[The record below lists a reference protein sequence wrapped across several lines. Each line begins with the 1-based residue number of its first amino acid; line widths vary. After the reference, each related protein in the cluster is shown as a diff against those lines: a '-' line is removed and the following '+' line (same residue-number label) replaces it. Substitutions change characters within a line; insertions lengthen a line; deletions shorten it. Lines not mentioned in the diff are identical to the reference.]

1 MLESCPFTLNTT
13 RICGDDSVDISIEVS
28 QITFS
33 NMRPNTVILVN
44 KNEAFDAIAA
54 TSLVH
59 FPFNAPILFT
69 DCNNLRKET
78 LKEIKRLSPKGH
90 KGTQVILIG
99 NFSEGVSCE
108 LKKHGFKTQDIE
120 GSNYYETACIISRV
134 RKDFK
139 NILIIS
145 GEDYSEGIAAGY
157 WSAHHGD
164 PILYTKKNSIPC
176 CTLEAIKKM
185 KDINIYIIGS
195 SKTVSKEV
203 EKYLSKLDNVK
214 RLDRI
219 DGETPY
225 DIAVNFA
232 KYKDPK
238 TDFGWGRHYIEGHAF
253 TFGEINKPMEI
264 IAGVLFAHMGKH
276 TPLLLTK
283 KDKIPSVVKKYIKL
297 VKPIIPMD
305 MPMPPFMHGFILG
318 DTKIINY
325 NAQIMIEDV
334 LSIDH
339 EMMEMEPSNQDS
351 DCVHMKHM
359 EMKHDD
365 DHDSDHMHHMCHE
378 GHMMEMEYDD
388 EHNSDHMHHTCHKG
402 HMMEMEHDDEHD
414 SDSMDHICHV
424 GHMMKM
430 EHDDDQELDH
440 MLHMYHKGHMMEMEH
455 DDEYDSDHI
464 HHMYHNEEEKNDEMI
479 YNSNHNVRKNHE
491 FEELNSN
498 YRRVGIDEILG

>member
-1 MLESCPFTLNTT
+1 MNNMLESCPLTLNTT
-13 RICGDDSVDISIEVS
+13 RICGVDSVDIAIEAS
-28 QITFS
+28 KITYS
-33 NMRPNTVILVN
+33 NMKPNTLILVN
-44 KNEAFDAIAA
+44 KNEIFDAIAA
-54 TSLVH
+54 ASLVH

-78 LKEIKRLSPKGH
+78 LKEIKRLSPKGY
-90 KGTQVILIG
+90 KVTQVILVG
-99 NFSEGVSCE
+99 NISENVSCE
-108 LKKHGFKTQDIE
+108 LKNHGFKTQHIE
-120 GSNYYETACIISRV
+120 GSNYYETACTISGV

-145 GEDYSEGIAAGY
+145 GEDYSEGIASGY

-176 CTLEAIKKM
+176 CTLEMIKKM

-195 SKTVSKEV
+195 TKTVSKEV

-219 DGETPY
+219 DGENPY

-238 TDFGWGRHYIEGHAF
+238 TDFGWGRHYKEGHAF
-253 TFGEINKPMEI
+253 TFGEINNPMEI

-297 VKPIIPMD
+297 VKPMIPID

-318 DTKIINY
+318 GTKSINY
-325 NAQIMIEDV
+325 SAQIMIEDA

-339 EMMEMEPSNQDS
+339 EMMEMEHYDEYDADHMHQMFCKMHKMEMEHDDDYDSN
-351 DCVHMKHM
+351 HMYHMHHGGNMM
-359 EMKHDD
+359 EMK
-365 DHDSDHMHHMCHE
+365 
-378 GHMMEMEYDD
+378 
-388 EHNSDHMHHTCHKG
+388 
-402 HMMEMEHDDEHD
+402 HDDEHD
-414 SDSMDHICHV
+414 SDKIHPMCHAM
-424 GHMMKM
+424 H
-430 EHDDDQELDH
+430 Q
-440 MLHMYHKGHMMEMEH
+440 MEMEH
-455 DDEYDSDHI
+455 DYDSNHL
-464 HHMYHNEEEKNDEMI
+464 HHMYHEEHMIKMKHDDDQNLDNMPQMYYEENENNDEMT
-479 YNSNHNVRKNHE
+479 NKNNHYVSKAYE
-491 FEELNSN
+491 FEDLSSN
-498 YRRVGIDEILG
+498 YRRVDIDEVLG

>member
-1 MLESCPFTLNTT
+1 MNSMLESCPFTLNTT
-13 RICGDDSVDISIEVS
+13 RICGDDSVDTSVEISKIG
-28 QITFS
+28 FS
-33 NMRPNTVILVN
+33 NMKPNTVILVN
-44 KNEAFDAIAA
+44 KNEIFDAIAA

-59 FPFNAPILFT
+59 FPFNAPILFI

-78 LKEIKRLSPKGH
+78 LKEIKRLSPKGYKETH
-90 KGTQVILIG
+90 IILVG
-99 NFSEGVSCE
+99 NFSESVSCE
-108 LKKHGFKTQDIE
+108 LKKQGFKTQDIE

-164 PILYTKKNSIPC
+164 PILYTKKNSIPY

-195 SKTVSKEV
+195 TKTVSKEV

-225 DIAVNFA
+225 DIAVNFS

-238 TDFGWGRHYIEGHAF
+238 TDFGWGRHYKEGHAF
-253 TFGEINKPMEI
+253 TFGEVNNTMEI

-283 KDKIPSVVKKYIKL
+283 KDKIPSIVKKYIKL
-297 VKPIIPMD
+297 VKPMPPMD
-305 MPMPPFMHGFILG
+305 MPVPPFMHGFILG
-318 DTKIINY
+318 STKSINY

-339 EMMEMEPSNQDS
+339 GMMEME
-351 DCVHMKHM
+351 
-359 EMKHDD
+359 HDK
-365 DHDSDHMHHMCHE
+365 HDSDHMHHMCHE
-378 GHMMEMEYDD
+378 V
-388 EHNSDHMHHTCHKG
+388 
-402 HMMEMEHDDEHD
+402 HMMEMEHDDHY
-414 SDSMDHICHV
+414 SDHMHQMCPEE
-424 GHMMKM
+424 HMMKM
-430 EHDDDQELDH
+430 KYDNEHDST
-440 MLHMYHKGHMMEMEH
+440 HMMDMKH
-455 DDEYDSDHI
+455 DDEYYSDHI
-464 HHMYHNEEEKNDEMI
+464 NHMHHNEEEYNDKMI
-479 YNSNHNVRKNHE
+479 NNSNHKVRKNHE
-491 FEELNSN
+491 FEELSSN

>member
-13 RICGDDSVDISIEVS
+13 RICGDDSVDISMEIS
-28 QITFS
+28 TIGFS
-33 NMRPNTVILVN
+33 NMKPNTVILVN
-44 KNEAFDAIAA
+44 KNEIFDAIAA

-78 LKEIKRLSPKGH
+78 LKEIKRLSPKGYE
-90 KGTQVILIG
+90 GIQVVLVG
-99 NFSEGVSCE
+99 NFSESVSCE
-108 LKKHGFKTQDIE
+108 LKKHGFKTQHIE

-195 SKTVSKEV
+195 TKTVSKEV

-214 RLDRI
+214 HLDRI

-238 TDFGWGRHYIEGHAF
+238 TDFGWGKHYKEGHAF
-253 TFGEINKPMEI
+253 TFGEVNNPMEI

-283 KDKIPSVVKKYIKL
+283 KDKIPSVVKKYINL
-297 VKPIIPMD
+297 VKPMAPMD

-318 DTKIINY
+318 GIKRINY
-325 NAQIMIEDV
+325 NAQIMIEDA

-339 EMMEMEPSNQDS
+339 EMMEMEHNNHDS
-351 DCVHMKHM
+351 DCMHVKHI
-359 EMKHDD
+359 EMKHGDE
-365 DHDSDHMHHMCHE
+365 HDSDHMNHMCHE
-378 GHMMEMEYDD
+378 AHMMD
-388 EHNSDHMHHTCHKG
+388 
-402 HMMEMEHDDEHD
+402 MEHD
-414 SDSMDHICHV
+414 
-424 GHMMKM
+424 
-430 EHDDDQELDH
+430 
-440 MLHMYHKGHMMEMEH
+440 
-455 DDEYDSDHI
+455 I
-464 HHMYHNEEEKNDEMI
+464 HHMYHNEEENNDEMI
-479 YNSNHNVRKNHE
+479 NNNHKVRNNLE

>member
-1 MLESCPFTLNTT
+1 MNSMLESCPFTLNTT
-13 RICGDDSVDISIEVS
+13 RICGDDSIDISIEIS
-28 QITFS
+28 KIGFS
-33 NMRPNTVILVN
+33 NMKPNTVILVN
-44 KNEAFDAIAA
+44 KQEIFDAIAA

-90 KGTQVILIG
+90 NGTQIILVG
-99 NFSEGVSCE
+99 NFSESVSCE

-195 SKTVSKEV
+195 TKTVSKEV

-219 DGETPY
+219 DGENPY

-238 TDFGWGRHYIEGHAF
+238 TDFGWGRHYKEGHAF
-253 TFGEINKPMEI
+253 TFGEVNNPMEI

-297 VKPIIPMD
+297 IKPMIPMD

-318 DTKIINY
+318 SIKTINY
-325 NAQIMIEDV
+325 NAQIMIEDT
-334 LSIDH
+334 LSVDH
-339 EMMEMEPSNQDS
+339 EMMGMEEHNNHDS
-351 DCVHMKHM
+351 HCMHMKHIEM
-359 EMKHDD
+359 EHEHDLDHMHNMCCEKHIIDMEHD
-365 DHDSDHMHHMCHE
+365 DHDSDCMHQNMCHE
-378 GHMMEMEYDD
+378 GHMIEMKHDD
-388 EHNSDHMHHTCHKG
+388 EHDLDHMNHMCQQG
-402 HMMEMEHDDEHD
+402 HMMEMEHDN
-414 SDSMDHICHV
+414 
-424 GHMMKM
+424 
-430 EHDDDQELDH
+430 
-440 MLHMYHKGHMMEMEH
+440 
-455 DDEYDSDHI
+455 EYDLDYM
-464 HHMYHNEEEKNDEMI
+464 HHMYNNEDENNNEMI
-479 YNSNHNVRKNHE
+479 DKSNHKVGKNYKS
-491 FEELNSN
+491 EELNTS
-498 YRRVGIDEILG
+498 YKRVGIDEILG